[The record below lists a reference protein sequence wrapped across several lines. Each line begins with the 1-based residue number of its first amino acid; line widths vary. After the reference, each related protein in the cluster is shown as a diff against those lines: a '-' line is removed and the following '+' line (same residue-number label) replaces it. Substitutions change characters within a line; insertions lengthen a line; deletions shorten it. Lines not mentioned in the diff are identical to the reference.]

1 MKTFFN
7 LCAFLLVLILIQPFC
22 VYKNPDVSVARICTC
37 LSAKEKKK
45 SMLIFSLIFSENLL
59 RFFHGTL
66 TVIPEILLWLYSI
79 FESKRIGGN
88 LNGSQLRSSK
98 LSNYIPVH
106 FYEII
111 DRDNKAICGCFCLY
125 PGFVTEILN
134 STKQIISTGCIVK
147 S

>member
-1 MKTFFN
+1 MKTFFS
-7 LCAFLLVLILIQPFC
+7 LCAFLLVLILIQLFC
-22 VYKNPDVSVARICTC
+22 VYKNPDVSVARICMC
-37 LSAKEKKK
+37 LSAKEKK
-45 SMLIFSLIFSENLL
+45 SMSIFSENLL